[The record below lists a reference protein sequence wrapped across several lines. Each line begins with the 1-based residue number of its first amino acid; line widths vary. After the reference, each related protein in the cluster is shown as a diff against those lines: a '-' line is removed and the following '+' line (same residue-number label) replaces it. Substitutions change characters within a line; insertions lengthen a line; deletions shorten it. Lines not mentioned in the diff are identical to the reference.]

1 MMRLAT
7 MLFLGGLAAGAAA
20 APAQAQYYEPA
31 PQPYYAPPPVYAP
44 PPPRRVLGGR
54 CNARLPTTAGPQR
67 IVCPIVRPRPLGRP
81 CVCPPPPPPPGY
93 PPGPY
98 LNGRV
103 VS

>member
-1 MMRLAT
+1 MMRLAR
-7 MLFLGGLAAGAAA
+7 MLFLGGLAAGGMA

-31 PQPYYAPPPVYAP
+31 PQPYYAPPPGYYPP

-54 CNARLPTTAGPQR
+54 CNARFPASPQR

-93 PPGPY
+93 APGPY